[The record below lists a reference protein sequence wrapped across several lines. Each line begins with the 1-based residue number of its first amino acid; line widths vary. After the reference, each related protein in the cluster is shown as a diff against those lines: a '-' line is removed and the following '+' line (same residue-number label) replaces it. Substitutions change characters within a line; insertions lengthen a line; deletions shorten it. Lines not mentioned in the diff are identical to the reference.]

1 MISQIEK
8 HIRVIAFTAL
18 LLTVTWLVFMGISM
32 SQIQSAWTDIDY
44 LEWVSQPDIFYL
56 INYINVTVLTVVVIV
71 LFTVLFNYLSERNKT
86 LAILGIVFIPI
97 YGVLNL
103 TCYSIQISVVPL
115 MAAKSLNTSNDALF
129 VVELIQAINH
139 SSIGFINGLAYAVL
153 GITSIIYGYML
164 MKRAKKVSG
173 SLLLLNGVLCII
185 GFVGYILQNKVLST
199 GVLLGGIVF
208 LLSLIFIVI
217 DFNKSRD

>member
-1 MISQIEK
+1 
-8 HIRVIAFTAL
+8 
-18 LLTVTWLVFMGISM
+18 M